1 MMNKLFILV
10 SCLLWSFIGA
20 SQNLEITNPSDF
32 ERTEIV
38 SIPFL
43 DFKRNFRVDTAF
55 FIQDRNTDY
64 DYQFERLGTGR
75 IQNVLILATI
85 QPKSK
90 LTLTVTKGVKTF
102 TLNKTYARH
111 VPERFDDFAWE
122 NDVVAFRMYGKS
134 LEGRADDAQGMDYW
148 AKRTNKLIIDK
159 WYKSEDYHAD
169 HGEGLDYY
177 SVGQTLG
184 AGDMALYVD
193 NQVHFTKHYRSYEIL
208 DNGPIRT
215 TFRLKYDPEIVNGQ
229 EISLTK
235 TITLNAGQN
244 FNQIQVD
251 LNNPTNKKNPTAI
264 AIGLAKRDEANQ
276 KVKFNS
282 SNTSLVYWEPNI
294 KDFGETG
301 TALIVPQRDKNLK
314 YVENDSKQHLLV
326 SSIRNNIPFIYFNGA
341 VWNKAGKV
349 TTLEQ
354 WEQAVNQY
362 VEQIKVPLIIKFK

>member
-85 QPKSK
+85 PPKSK